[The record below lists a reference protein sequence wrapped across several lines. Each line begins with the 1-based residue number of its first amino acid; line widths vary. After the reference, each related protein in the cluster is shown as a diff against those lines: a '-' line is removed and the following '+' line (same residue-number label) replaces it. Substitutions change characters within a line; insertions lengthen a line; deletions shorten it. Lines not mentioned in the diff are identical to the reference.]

1 MNARNT
7 ALSMIVGSLMLVA
20 CDTGNRP
27 VAPDDPMDPSLIVSG
42 RIVPQSLVLSPLTGV
57 RCPFLTPFTTRFD
70 LLVDLAGSREFFLDQ
85 VTFRLSDGSS
95 VGGSPVLMSA
105 SDLAARFA
113 STRIVPGTTSRF
125 GFAPRF
131 ECGRFVPRS
140 LFTDVVLRDGAGA
153 RRTTHLVVPI
163 G

>member
-1 MNARNT
+1 MNARNA
-7 ALSMIVGSLMLVA
+7 ALSLVVSSLILVA
-20 CDTGNRP
+20 CDGGHRS
-27 VAPDDPMDPSLIVSG
+27 VSPDDPMDSSLIVAG

-113 STRIVPGTTSRF
+113 STRIVPRTTSRF
-125 GFAPRF
+125 GFVPRF
-131 ECGRFVPRS
+131 ECVRFVPRS
-140 LFTDVVLRDGAGA
+140 LFADVVLRDGTGA